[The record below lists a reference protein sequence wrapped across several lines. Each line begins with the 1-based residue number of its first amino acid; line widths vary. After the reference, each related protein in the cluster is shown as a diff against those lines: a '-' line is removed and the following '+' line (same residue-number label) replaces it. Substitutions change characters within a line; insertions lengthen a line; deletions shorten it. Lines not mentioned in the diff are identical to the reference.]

1 MMQRARKISL
11 LTSSSH
17 AMAAAD
23 AASATEVREAARKA
37 AVRLGYK
44 QLKEEQVK
52 VVEAY
57 ISGRDVFAVLPT
69 GFGKSLCFACLPFV
83 LEEFGHEK
91 PIVIRT
97 STL

>member
-1 MMQRARKISL
+1 MEGHVSPWGIDRRVAPG
-11 LTSSSH
+11 
-17 AMAAAD
+17 
-23 AASATEVREAARKA
+23 
-37 AVRLGYK
+37 VRLGYK
-44 QLKEEQVK
+44 QLKEEQVE